1 MIPIVTTN
9 NPMLT
14 SNCTMP
20 VDLDPN
26 DYYFDDIH
34 NTISFRRPAKA
45 NALAPRSVSRLH
57 FSDTESDDDDESLS
71 SALTFA
77 IDASKE
83 AIGSPLRGSL
93 GGFSTPELKK
103 SPSTGLEAYE
113 DERYVPKSEL
123 KKLALEAA
131 LEEAIVPIAVIVPCK
146 IVKIVKT
153 RMTTR
158 SKTTKTTTRFF
169 RDEGGSLRNGV
180 CFMKD

>member
-1 MIPIVTTN
+1 
-9 NPMLT
+9 
-14 SNCTMP
+14 MP

-83 AIGSPLRGSL
+83 AMGSPLRGSL

-103 SPSTGLEAYE
+103 LPLTRLEAYE
-113 DERYVPKSEL
+113 SDDERSAPKSEL
-123 KKLALEAA
+123 KKLALEEAIVS
-131 LEEAIVPIAVIVPCK
+131 EEAIVPIAVIVPRK